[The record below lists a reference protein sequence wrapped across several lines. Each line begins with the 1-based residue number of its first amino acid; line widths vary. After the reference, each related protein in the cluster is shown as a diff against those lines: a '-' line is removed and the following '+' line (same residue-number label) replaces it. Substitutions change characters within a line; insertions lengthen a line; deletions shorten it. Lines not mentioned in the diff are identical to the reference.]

1 MPVAPQIPNRYIK
14 VPKEIV
20 LANTL
25 SEHRISILTYLNYN
39 QTWDEMVHYSPV
51 YMIQWSGYKANWR
64 TGTKDKPNIYDKYL
78 SCMNWYFENGYVL
91 DFDSERY
98 IQNNFQSSLLNVE
111 KLVPGKNFGIIYDF
125 EIAAIMKY
133 QSSYKPLNRSILLLL
148 LSYVRAFTWTRTNQ
162 ITGHSEKS
170 KRDKPEIF
178 HSNFEAMGN
187 FLGINRKMVSRATS
201 ILEELGFIKTYRMP
215 SYKDKELNWRTDDII
230 YIFPYKI
237 LLNNKTFRICD
248 KEEYD
253 WERELKYGIQ
263 YLYERRSKKFYQE

>member
-1 MPVAPQIPNRYIK
+1 MVPQIPNRYIK
-14 VPKEIV
+14 VPKEII

-25 SEHRISILTYLNYN
+25 PEHRISVLTYLNYN
-39 QTWDEMVHYSPV
+39 QTWDEMVHYSPI

-64 TGTKDKPNIYDKYL
+64 SSTKDKPNIYDKHL
-78 SCMNWYFENGYVL
+78 SCMNWYFENGYIL
-91 DFDSERY
+91 DFDSDRY
-98 IQNNFQSSLLNVE
+98 TQNNFQSSLLNME
-111 KLVPGKNFGIIYDF
+111 KLIPGKNFGIIYDF
-125 EIAAIMKY
+125 EIATIMKY

-148 LSYVRAFTWTRTNQ
+148 LSYVRAFTWTRTNE

-170 KRDKPEIF
+170 KKDKPEIF

-187 FLGINRKMVSRATS
+187 FLGMNRKMVSRATTV
-201 ILEELGFIKTYRMP
+201 LEELGLIKTYRMP
-215 SYKDKELNWRTDDII
+215 SYKDKESNWRTDDII

-248 KEEYD
+248 NDEYD

-263 YLYERRSKKFYQE
+263 YLFERRNKKFYQE